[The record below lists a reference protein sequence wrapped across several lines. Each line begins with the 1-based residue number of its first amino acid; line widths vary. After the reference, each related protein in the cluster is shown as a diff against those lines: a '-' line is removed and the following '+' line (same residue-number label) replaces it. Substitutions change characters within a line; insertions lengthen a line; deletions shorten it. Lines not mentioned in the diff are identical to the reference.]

1 MAEILKLGPSPT
13 DLATREILNEFDWC
27 PSIPESAIN
36 VFVLE
41 IKKPGRT
48 IYELTWRAVNQFDDE
63 LSGGKPEVGITRLK
77 IDPEYAADLISIGV
91 PQIKFHKGKNVD
103 YHLRFN
109 LRPGM

>member
-1 MAEILKLGPSPT
+1 MAEILRLRPSPT
-13 DLATREILNEFDWC
+13 DLATREILDESDCC

-41 IKKPGRT
+41 IKKPGRK
-48 IYELTWRAVNQFDDE
+48 IYELTWRAVNQFNDE
-63 LSGGKPEVGITRLK
+63 LSGGKPEVGITRLR
-77 IDPEYAADLISIGV
+77 IGPERADNLVSIGV
-91 PQIKFHKGKNVD
+91 PQIKFHKDQNVD